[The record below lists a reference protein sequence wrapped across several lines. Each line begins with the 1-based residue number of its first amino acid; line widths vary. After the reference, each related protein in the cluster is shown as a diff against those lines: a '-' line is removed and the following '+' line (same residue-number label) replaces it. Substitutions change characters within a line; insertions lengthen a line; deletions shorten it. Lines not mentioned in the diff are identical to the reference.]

1 MIKELLTYGKFYRL
15 VAIVIVILVVLGGLA
30 NYMILPAYTN
40 YNEGVTVPDITKLSV
55 TEAQKRLH
63 AIGLRDSVV
72 DRRYNAAFPAN
83 YVIDQTPSPA
93 LIVKPNRLI
102 YLTVNSSN
110 TPKVIVPD
118 VTNMSLRNAELQ
130 LKNYGLTVGNVS
142 YVAAPYKNTVI
153 RQSVA
158 EGTSVERG
166 AIISLTVSDGY
177 GIEKVPV
184 PALEGLRLY
193 EAQAALRNVGL
204 RIGEI
209 RFKGT
214 NDIEPNIV
222 MEYSPATADSLVEGT
237 KINLV
242 VSEQGS
248 TQEETET
255 GAVIVDSTEVETP
268 SMSDTTNV
276 NYENPKK

>member
-15 VAIVIVILVVLGGLA
+15 VAITGVILAILGALA
-30 NYMILPAYTN
+30 NYVIFPEYTN
-40 YNEGVTVPDITKLSV
+40 YNEGVTVPDITKLSIE
-55 TEAQKRLH
+55 EAREELH
-63 AIGLRDSVV
+63 AIGLRDSIV

-83 YVIDQTPSPA
+83 YVIDQTPSPS

-118 VTNMSLRNAELQ
+118 VTNLSLRNAELQ
-130 LKNYGLTVGNVS
+130 LKNYGLTVGNVT

-184 PALEGLRLY
+184 PELEGLRLY

-214 NDIEPNIV
+214 NEIEPNVV
-222 MEYSPATADSLVEGT
+222 MEFSSADADSLVEGT

-242 VSEQGS
+242 VSEQSS

-255 GAVIVDSTEVETP
+255 GAVIVDSTAVETP

-276 NYENPKK
+276 DYNPQN

>member
-15 VAIVIVILVVLGGLA
+15 LAIAVVIIVALGGIA
-30 NYMILPAYTN
+30 NYVIFPAYTN
-40 YNEGVTVPDITKLSV
+40 YNEGVTVPDVTKLSV
-55 TEAQKRLH
+55 SDARDQLH

-72 DRRYNAAFPAN
+72 DRRYNAAFPAD

-93 LIVKPNRLI
+93 LIVKPKRLI

-118 VTNMSLRNAELQ
+118 VTNLSLRNAELQ

-153 RQSVA
+153 RQSVE

-166 AIISLTVSDGY
+166 DIISLTVSDGY
-177 GIEKVPV
+177 GIEKVLV
-184 PALEGLRLY
+184 PELEGLRLF

-214 NDIEPNIV
+214 NDIEPNMV
-222 MEYSPATADSLVEGT
+222 MEFSPSEADSLVEGT

-242 VSEQGS
+242 VSEQSS

-268 SMSDTTNV
+268 SMSDTTDVDNQ
-276 NYENPKK
+276 NR